1 MSRKLIIS
9 ASLKIELGGGVAR
22 EAEGSRAGVGAA
34 DEGEVG
40 SSVGSRGW
48 KGWKGVAVGVP
59 LQEIRN
65 ERAVLSGS
73 FRGGSVEMGA
83 G

>member
-48 KGWKGVAVGVP
+48 KGVAVGVP

-73 FRGGSVEMGA
+73 FRGGGVEMGA